1 MTEPTQDI
9 ATVDEAEIMPPTN
22 ELALWA
28 FEAKQAHL
36 IAQSLANTSFVPA
49 SMRGKTSDITGA
61 ILAGR
66 ELGMKPIAALRS
78 IDIIQG
84 TPALRAVTMRALVQ
98 SRGHSIQ
105 LTEST
110 DERCVMRGRRQGE
123 EDWQEV
129 EWTIERAGRMGLTAK
144 QQWKIQPKT
153 MLVARATSELSRLIA
168 ADVILAMPYTAEEL
182 EIDTAPRITLAEI
195 SVDSSGRPQ
204 IPTSKVTMEEITDIP
219 HTPSVDEPQDDYGWP
234 EPVEIGGRE

>member
-1 MTEPTQDI
+1 MTTPETDV
-9 ATVDEAEIMPPTN
+9 AEAELVAPTN

-28 FEAKQAHL
+28 YEAKQAHA
-36 IAQSLANTSFVPA
+36 IATSLANTSFVPA
-49 SMRGKTSDITGA
+49 SLRGKTGDITGA

-105 LTEST
+105 LVTST
-110 DERCVMRGRRQGE
+110 DEICVMRGRRQGE
-123 EDWQEV
+123 ENWQEV
-129 EWTIERAGRMGLTAK
+129 EWTIERAGKMGLTAK

-182 EIDTAPRITLAEI
+182 EADSAPRVTLAEI
-195 SVDSSGRPQ
+195 SVDRDGGPQ
-204 IPTSKVTMEEITDIP
+204 IPTSRVTMEEITDTP
-219 HTPSVDEPQDDYGWP
+219 HAPAEAEEDDYWP
-234 EPVEIGGRE
+234 EPVEIGGQQ

>member
-1 MTEPTQDI
+1 MTTPTTDVT
-9 ATVDEAEIMPPTN
+9 TVDEAEIVAPKN

-36 IAQSLANTSFVPA
+36 IALSLANTSFVPA

-98 SRGHSIQ
+98 SRGHTIQ
-105 LTEST
+105 LLEST

-129 EWTIERAGRMGLTAK
+129 EWTIQRAGKMGLTAK

-168 ADVILAMPYTAEEL
+168 ADVILAMPYTA
-182 EIDTAPRITLAEI
+182 
-195 SVDSSGRPQ
+195 
-204 IPTSKVTMEEITDIP
+204 
-219 HTPSVDEPQDDYGWP
+219 
-234 EPVEIGGRE
+234 

>member
-1 MTEPTQDI
+1 MTTPDTDI
-9 ATVDEAEIMPPTN
+9 TEAELVPPTN

-28 FEAKQAHL
+28 YEAKQAHS

-49 SMRGKTSDITGA
+49 SLRGKIGDITGA

-66 ELGMKPIAALRS
+66 ELGMKPIAAVRS

-84 TPALRAVTMRALVQ
+84 TPALRAITMRALVQ

-105 LTEST
+105 LVTST
-110 DERCVMRGRRQGE
+110 DELCVMRGRRAGE
-123 EDWQEV
+123 EDWQTV
-129 EWTIERAGRMGLTAK
+129 EWPIERAARMGLTAK

-168 ADVILAMPYTAEEL
+168 ADMILAMPYTAEEL
-182 EIDTAPRITLAEI
+182 ESEGAPRVTLAEI
-195 SVDSSGRPQ
+195 SVDQTPDTNR
-204 IPTSKVTMEEITDIP
+204 VTMDEITDTP
-219 HTPSVDEPQDDYGWP
+219 HAAADAEEDDYWP
-234 EPVEIGGRE
+234 EPVEIGGQP